1 MGSSRSPGTSAYRST
16 CARTG
21 RKHCGRAVSTP
32 LGRRP
37 GSPKGYC
44 PTYLPAEAQ
53 DLLFDR
59 LHELSAPGSRVAV
72 EGFGPEYFS
81 EAKQRI
87 REERMDAVRAEAAR
101 SGKPIFDVSDLFY
114 IEPREDIAEWLT
126 RHGWQ
131 TRFETSAEVTA
142 RYKPEVAGEVPDVG
156 SEFVDA
162 KLS

>member
-1 MGSSRSPGTSAYRST
+1 M
-16 CARTG
+16 ARTDDDSWDITESVG
-21 RKHCGRAVSTP
+21 ATA
-32 LGRRP
+32 LG
-37 GSPKGYC
+37 
-44 PTYLPAEAQ
+44 
-53 DLLFDR
+53 
-59 LHELSAPGSRVAV
+59 VA
-72 EGFGPEYFS
+72 
-81 EAKQRI
+81 R
-87 REERMDAVRAEAAR
+87 R